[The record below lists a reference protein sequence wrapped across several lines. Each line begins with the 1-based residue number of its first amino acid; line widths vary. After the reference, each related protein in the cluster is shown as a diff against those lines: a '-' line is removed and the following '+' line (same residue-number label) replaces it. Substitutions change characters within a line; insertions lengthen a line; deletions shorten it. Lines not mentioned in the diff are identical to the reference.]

1 MTRDY
6 DDFLG
11 GIFDV
16 VSPAWVALI
25 LLAVAVAG
33 GFLWYTYPAWLRIRL
48 PRMKWSRPRWTWP
61 KWNWHWPRFKRP
73 RFKRPRFKRPCFK
86 RKARKKKR
94 PTAVK
99 PEPQV
104 RAPEPEPDPKPR
116 LAAAALSPADRLA
129 AEGRYAEAIRERLR
143 ESVTALTRYG
153 VIAPAPAWTAHEVAA
168 TASANR
174 PAVSAPLAGATDIF
188 SEVWYGRRP
197 AGPDQDALMRRLTAE
212 VKAALETHR

>member
-1 MTRDY
+1 VTRGY
-6 DDFLG
+6 DEFLAG
-11 GIFDV
+11 VFDHV
-16 VSPAWVALI
+16 GPAWVALI
-25 LLAVAVAG
+25 LITVALAAG
-33 GFLWYTYPAWLRIRL
+33 LLWYTYPAWLRIRL
-48 PRMKWSRPRWTWP
+48 PHFKWPHFR
-61 KWNWHWPRFKRP
+61 WPRFKWP
-73 RFKRPRFKRPCFK
+73 RFKWPRFKWPRFK
-86 RKARKKKR
+86 WPRFKWRAPRKK
-94 PTAVK
+94 AAK

-104 RAPEPEPDPKPR
+104 RTPEAEPDPEPQPM
-116 LAAAALSPADRLA
+116 AAGLSPADRLA

-212 VKAALETHR
+212 VKAALEARR

>member
-1 MTRDY
+1 MSRDY
-6 DDFLG
+6 DEFLG
-11 GIFDV
+11 RVFDLI
-16 VSPAWVALI
+16 SPAWVALI

-48 PRMKWSRPRWTWP
+48 PRLKWNLPRWHWP
-61 KWNWHWPRFKRP
+61 KWKWHWPRFKRP
-73 RFKRPRFKRPCFK
+73 RFKRR
-86 RKARKKKR
+86 ARKKKQ
-94 PTAVK
+94 PKAVK
-99 PEPQV
+99 PARPV
-104 RAPEPEPDPKPR
+104 APPEPDPEPR
-116 LAAAALSPADRLA
+116 PVPAALSAADRLA

-143 ESVTALTRYG
+143 ESVTALTRHG
-153 VIAPAPAWTAHEVAA
+153 VIAPAPAWTAHEVAV

-212 VKAALETHR
+212 VRAVLETSR

>member
-1 MTRDY
+1 VSRDY

-11 GIFDV
+11 RVFDLI
-16 VSPAWVALI
+16 SPAWVALI
-25 LLAVAVAG
+25 LLAIAIAG

-48 PRMKWSRPRWTWP
+48 PRPKWSFPRWTWP
-61 KWNWHWPRFKRP
+61 KWNWHWPRFKR
-73 RFKRPRFKRPCFK
+73 KRRP
-86 RKARKKKR
+86 RKKKR
-94 PTAVK
+94 PKAVK
-99 PEPQV
+99 PRRQV
-104 RAPEPEPDPKPR
+104 GPPEPDPDPR
-116 LAAAALSPADRLA
+116 PVTPALSPADRLA

-212 VKAALETHR
+212 VRAALETHR

>member
-1 MTRDY
+1 VSRDY
-6 DDFLG
+6 DEFLG
-11 GIFDV
+11 RVFDLI
-16 VSPAWVALI
+16 SPAWVALI

-48 PRMKWSRPRWTWP
+48 PRLKWNLPRWTWP
-61 KWNWHWPRFKRP
+61 KWNWRWPRFKRP
-73 RFKRPRFKRPCFK
+73 RFKRR
-86 RKARKKKR
+86 ARKKKQ
-94 PTAVK
+94 PKAVK
-99 PEPQV
+99 PARPV
-104 RAPEPEPDPKPR
+104 APPEPDPEPR
-116 LAAAALSPADRLA
+116 PVPAALSAADRLA

-153 VIAPAPAWTAHEVAA
+153 VIAPAPAWTAHEVAV

-212 VKAALETHR
+212 VRAVLETSR

>member
-1 MTRDY
+1 VTRAY
-6 DDFLG
+6 DEFLA
-11 GIFDV
+11 GIFDH
-16 VSPAWVALI
+16 VSPAWVALL
-25 LLAVAVAG
+25 LLAVAVVVG
-33 GFLWYTYPAWLRIRL
+33 LLWYTYPAWLRIRL
-48 PRMKWSRPRWTWP
+48 PRPKWSRPRWKWP
-61 KWNWHWPRFKRP
+61 NWKWPNWNKWKWHWPRFKR
-73 RFKRPRFKRPCFK
+73 
-86 RKARKKKR
+86 KARQKKE

-104 RAPEPEPDPKPR
+104 RTPEPAPEPRPV
-116 LAAAALSPADRLA
+116 AVALSPADRLA

-153 VIAPAPAWTAHEVAA
+153 VIAPAPAWTAREVAA

-212 VKAALETHR
+212 VKAALETRR